1 MYGALKRSDC
11 PRRAQRRNGE
21 GKSTERHPQKELQ
34 RSNGE
39 SEEAKRLPLS
49 SDFYHDNYSRNQRA
63 TAIGATAC
71 TERRQQQSKPQHV
84 RSADNSNRS
93 HSMYIALTTA
103 I

>member
-1 MYGALKRSDC
+1 
-11 PRRAQRRNGE
+11 
-21 GKSTERHPQKELQ
+21 
-34 RSNGE
+34 

-93 HSMYIALTTA
+93 HSMYIAKTTA
-103 I
+103 IRTTACTERRQQQSEPQHVRSADNSNQSHSMHAAQ